1 MNSHNQAWPDNS
13 LSKCSLAGYLVTVK
27 NHQELTRYL
36 FVHLFSWAHG
46 GYFVEAHFM
55 RGSHQNPKICFFFMI
70 HRLSSKLLAVFQVK
84 LTTYLSIHPSVFPPI
99 YILSFLSICQFFKVI
114 TLTLSY
120 YVTAL
125 QESKHSRASMWCE
138 WNCSTTLI
146 PHAYA
151 LELQWELGI
160 MFIFPKP
167 QGATSISWF
176 YFQCSKHLQSLQMEV
191 HVKYCSIVLP

>member
-27 NHQELTRYL
+27 IIRNWHVIYL
-36 FVHLFSWAHG
+36 YIYFLGLVEVILWKLISWEDPIKTLK
-46 GYFVEAHFM
+46 F
-55 RGSHQNPKICFFFMI
+55 CFFFMI
-70 HRLSSKLLAVFQVK
+70 HRLSSKPLAVFQVK
-84 LTTYLSIHPSVFPPI
+84 LTTYLSIHPSVFLPI

-138 WNCSTTLI
+138 WNCSTTLTL
-146 PHAYA
+146 H
-151 LELQWELGI
+151 
-160 MFIFPKP
+160 
-167 QGATSISWF
+167 
-176 YFQCSKHLQSLQMEV
+176 V
-191 HVKYCSIVLP
+191 HQNFNES